1 MAAYHILLVHFPIAL
16 LTVAMVAI
24 LLRAVSDGKLAQS
37 VDHALVP
44 LLAVGV
50 VSTGVAYA
58 IGFRVWSFEAIT
70 SSPLGRNH
78 ILSASWTLAYWA
90 VLLLV
95 RWRGGE
101 AVWQGLSRW
110 VMVGLALLGSVLL
123 TITGT
128 LGGHLT
134 GTPTAASQ
142 ALRAMG
148 WEVYTTFY
156 VPDMTLYVIGGAA
169 VVLLVIAM
177 ATRFSRT
184 A

>member
-1 MAAYHILLVHFPIAL
+1 
-16 LTVAMVAI
+16 
-24 LLRAVSDGKLAQS
+24 
-37 VDHALVP
+37 
-44 LLAVGV
+44 
-50 VSTGVAYA
+50 
-58 IGFRVWSFEAIT
+58 
-70 SSPLGRNH
+70 
-78 ILSASWTLAYWA
+78 
-90 VLLLV
+90 
-95 RWRGGE
+95 
-101 AVWQGLSRW
+101 
-110 VMVGLALLGSVLL
+110 MVGLALLGSVLL

-169 VVLLVIAM
+169 MVLLVIAM
-177 ATRFSRT
+177 ATRFGRT

>member
-24 LLRAVSDGKLAQS
+24 LLRAVSDGPLARA

-50 VSTGVAYA
+50 VSTAVAYA
-58 IGFRVWSFEAIT
+58 IGFRVWSVEAIT

-78 ILSASWTLAYWA
+78 ILAASWTLAYWA

-101 AVWQGLSRW
+101 AVWEGLSRW

-169 VVLLVIAM
+169 VVLLVVAM
-177 ATRFSRT
+177 ATRLGRT

>member
-1 MAAYHILLVHFPIAL
+1 MAAYHILMVHFPIAL
-16 LTVAMVAI
+16 LTVAMFAI
-24 LLRAVSDGKLAQS
+24 ILRAFSDGTLARA

-50 VSTGVAYA
+50 LSTLAAFAVGTQ
-58 IGFRVWSFEAIT
+58 VWPYEAIA

-78 ILSASWTLAYWA
+78 ILTASWTLAYWA
-90 VLLLV
+90 VLLFV

-101 AVWQGLSRW
+101 AVWEGLSRW
-110 VMVGLALLGSVLL
+110 AMVGLALLGSLLL

-134 GTPTAASQ
+134 GTPTPASQ
-142 ALRAMG
+142 LLRRAG

-156 VPDMTLYVIGGAA
+156 VPDATLYVIGGAA
-169 VVLLVIAM
+169 VLLLVIAV
-177 ATRFSRT
+177 AARRGS